1 MNDQEIQAR
10 VLAALGQVAPEA
22 DLATLDPTVNIREQL
37 DVDSMDFLTF
47 VMELDRELG
56 VDVPE
61 ADYGKI
67 ATLDGCVAYVRARL
81 SMQSPTPG

>member
-1 MNDQEIQAR
+1 MTEQAIRAR

-22 DLATLDPTVNIREQL
+22 DLDQLDPGINIREQL

-47 VMELDRELG
+47 VMELDRGLG

-61 ADYGKI
+61 ADYGKV
-67 ATLDGCVAYVRARL
+67 ATLDGCVAYLRARL
-81 SMQSPTPG
+81 AAGSPAAG